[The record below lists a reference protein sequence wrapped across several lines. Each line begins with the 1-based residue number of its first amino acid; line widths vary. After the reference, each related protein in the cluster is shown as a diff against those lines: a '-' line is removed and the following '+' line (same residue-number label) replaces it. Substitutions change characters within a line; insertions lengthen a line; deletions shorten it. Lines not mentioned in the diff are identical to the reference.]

1 MSASDA
7 IARPGSDAL
16 DLPVERPLSEGEVGP
31 VPMIDADAAAGPPC
45 SATRVSWAAALMAV
59 LLLSGCGL
67 GPSNRVLPV
76 DPPATGPA
84 ATVAAGPAP
93 IDVSAGR
100 AGTVTR
106 VVDGD
111 TVEVTADGGG
121 EVTVRVLGI
130 DTPETKDPRRPV
142 QCWGPEASQFAADTL
157 LDRPVRVVGDPT
169 QASRDPY
176 GRLLAYVYLPDGSNF
191 SVLAAA
197 AGAARAYVYDVPDTA
212 HPVIVAAQDDAR
224 AAGRGLWGA
233 CGG

>member
-1 MSASDA
+1 MISSA
-7 IARPGSDAL
+7 IARPGFDVL
-16 DLPVERPLSEGEVGP
+16 DLAVELPLSEGEAVGP
-31 VPMIDADAAAGPPC
+31 VLIDADAAAGPSC
-45 SATRVSWAAALMAV
+45 SASRVSWAAALTAV
-59 LLLSGCGL
+59 LVLSGCGL
-67 GPSNRVLPV
+67 SPSNQVLPV

-84 ATVAAGPAP
+84 ASATAGLAP
-93 IDVSAGR
+93 IDVGAGR

-142 QCWGPEASQFAADTL
+142 QCWGPQASQFATDTL
-157 LDRPVRVVGDPT
+157 LDRPVRLVGDPT
-169 QASRDPY
+169 QASRDRY

-197 AGAARAYVYDVPDTA
+197 AGAARAYVYDTPDTA
-212 HPVIVAAQDDAR
+212 HPMIVAAQDDAR

>member
-1 MSASDA
+1 MLIDTDA
-7 IARPGSDAL
+7 IARPSCWA
-16 DLPVERPLSEGEVGP
+16 S
-31 VPMIDADAAAGPPC
+31 
-45 SATRVSWAAALMAV
+45 RVWAAAVTAV
-59 LLLSGCGL
+59 LVLSGCSL
-67 GPSNRVLPV
+67 GPSNRVLPA

-84 ATVAAGPAP
+84 ATAAAGPAP
-93 IDVSAGR
+93 IEVGAGR
-100 AGTVTR
+100 SGTVTR

-142 QCWGPEASQFAADTL
+142 QCWGPQASQFATDTL
-157 LDRPVRVVGDPT
+157 LDRPVRLVGDPT
-169 QASRDPY
+169 QGSRDRY
-176 GRLLAYVYLPDGSNF
+176 GRLLAYLYLPDGSNF

-212 HPVIVAAQDDAR
+212 HPAITAAADEAR
-224 AAGRGLWGA
+224 TARRGLWGA

>member
-1 MSASDA
+1 MSIDPAAAARPLCSAS
-7 IARPGSDAL
+7 
-16 DLPVERPLSEGEVGP
+16 
-31 VPMIDADAAAGPPC
+31 
-45 SATRVSWAAALMAV
+45 RVSWAAALMAV
-59 LLLSGCGL
+59 LVLSGCGL
-67 GPSNRVLPV
+67 SPSNRVLPV
-76 DPPATGPA
+76 DPPAIDPSTTA
-84 ATVAAGPAP
+84 AAGPAP
-93 IDVSAGR
+93 IDVGAGR

-130 DTPETKDPRRPV
+130 DTPETKDPRRAV
-142 QCWGPEASQFAADTL
+142 QCWGPEASQFATDTL

-169 QASRDPY
+169 QASRDRY

-197 AGAARAYVYDVPDTA
+197 AGAAQAYVYDTPDTA
-212 HPVIVAAQDDAR
+212 HPMIAAAQDDAR